1 MTHDPRR
8 TVEALRDHL
17 SRHDKPIAFL
27 FGAGTSAAAK
37 KTTAPDQPL
46 IPPIAPLTALCAK
59 AVKDLGADYEAAWD
73 AIADECLAID
83 GNNFIE
89 AILSRVRLKVDAV
102 GPGESL
108 AGLDRV
114 RLVEVQEAIQKAIA
128 VAVQPDDADIPD
140 LLPHHALARWLGR
153 VARQRPIEI
162 FTTNYD
168 LLIERALEDAQVQSF
183 DGFVGSF
190 RPFFSPDSLT
200 RTDVAPAPAWTRL
213 WKIHG
218 SVNWQWVDVGG
229 SRRIVRTE
237 PTLSGELILPSYR
250 KYDESR
256 KQPYVA
262 FLDRLGR
269 FLSQDDALLITAGYS
284 FGDEHI
290 NDVIFQALGQPSRT
304 HVIALMRSDPPD
316 DGALAKAC
324 VKRPNVQALAQ
335 TKAWIGGDV
344 AGWRL
349 TEPVSQATATFM
361 DVAFDSDAAPDPD
374 QVSLTGHFR
383 LGQFE
388 WFSKFLGA
396 MTETSIT

>member
-27 FGAGTSAAAK
+27 LGAGTSAAPSK
-37 KTTAPDQPL
+37 VTAPAEPL
-46 IPPIAPLTALCAK
+46 IPPIASLTGLCAD
-59 AVKDLGADYEAAWD
+59 AVKNLGADYQVAWD
-73 AIADECLAID
+73 AIADECVAID
-83 GNNFIE
+83 GNRFIE
-89 AILSRVRLKVDAV
+89 AILSRVRLKVEAV

-108 AGLDRV
+108 AGLDRAQ
-114 RLVEVQEAIQKAIA
+114 LEAVEHTIQKAIA
-128 VAVQPDDADIPD
+128 LAVQPDEADIPD
-140 LLPHHALARWLGR
+140 PLPHHALARWLGR
-153 VARQRPIEI
+153 VVRQRPIEI

-168 LLIERALEDAQVQSF
+168 LLIERALEDTQVPSF

-218 SVNWQWVDVGG
+218 SVNWRWVDVGG
-229 SRRIVRTE
+229 GRRIVRTE

-269 FLSQDDALLITAGYS
+269 FLAQDDALLVSAGYS
-284 FGDEHI
+284 FGDDHI

-316 DGALAKAC
+316 DGMLAKAC
-324 VKRPNVQALAQ
+324 VKRPNVEALGR
-335 TKAWIGGDV
+335 TKAWIGGEE

-349 TEPVSQATATFM
+349 AEPVSQATASFM
-361 DVAFDSDAAPDPD
+361 DVAFDSDAVPDPD
-374 QVSLTGHFR
+374 QVSLTGRFR
-383 LGQFE
+383 LGEFE
-388 WFSKFLGA
+388 RFCKFLGT
-396 MTETSIT
+396 MTETTAS

>member
-27 FGAGTSAAAK
+27 FGAGTSAAPR
-37 KTTAPDQPL
+37 KTGTDQPL
-46 IPPIAPLTALCAK
+46 IPPIAPLTALCAQ
-59 AVKDLGADYEAAWD
+59 AVKNLGADCDAAWK
-73 AIADECLAID
+73 AIVDECLQVD
-83 GNNFIE
+83 GNEFIE

-108 AGLDRV
+108 AGLGRA
-114 RLVEVQEAIQKAIA
+114 RLLEVQDAIQRAIA
-128 VAVQPDDADIPD
+128 LAVQPAEADIPD
-140 LLPHHALARWLGR
+140 PLPHHALARWLGR

-168 LLIERALEDAQVQSF
+168 LLIERALEDAQVPSF

-190 RPFFSPDSLT
+190 RPFFSADSLT
-200 RTDVAPAPAWTRL
+200 RIEAAPAPTWTRI

-218 SVNWQWVDVGG
+218 SVNWQWFDVGG
-229 SRRIVRTE
+229 TRRIVRTQ
-237 PTLSGELILPSYR
+237 PSPSGELILPSYR

-262 FLDRLGR
+262 FLDRLAR
-269 FLSQDDALLITAGYS
+269 FLTQDDALLISAGYS

-304 HVIALMRSDPPD
+304 HVIALQRSDPSE
-316 DGALAKAC
+316 DGALAGAC
-324 VKRPNVQALAQ
+324 LKRPNVQALAR
-335 TKAWIGGDV
+335 TKAWIGGEM
-344 AGWRL
+344 AAWRL
-349 TEPVSQATATFM
+349 SEPVSRATATFM
-361 DVAFDSDAAPDPD
+361 DVAFDSDAIPDPGEA
-374 QVSLTGHFR
+374 SLTGKFR
-383 LGQFE
+383 LGEFE
-388 WFSKFLGA
+388 RFCKFLGA
-396 MTETSIT
+396 MTETDAS

>member
-8 TVEALRDHL
+8 IVEALRDHL

-27 FGAGTSAAAK
+27 FGAGTSASPK
-37 KTTAPDQPL
+37 KTTAPDEPL
-46 IPPIAPLTALCAK
+46 IPPVAPLTALCAE
-59 AVKDLGADYEAAWD
+59 AVRNLGANYEAAWS
-73 AIADECLAID
+73 AIAAECVAID

-89 AILSRVRLKVDAV
+89 AMLSRVRLKVEAV

-108 AGLDRV
+108 AGLDRAE
-114 RLVEVQEAIQKAIA
+114 LEAVQETIQKAIA
-128 VAVQPDDADIPD
+128 RAVQPDEADIPD
-140 LLPHHALARWLGR
+140 PLPHHALARWLGR

-168 LLIERALEDAQVQSF
+168 LLIERALEDMQVQSF

-200 RTDVAPAPAWTRL
+200 RTDVAPAPAWSRL

-229 SRRIVRTE
+229 GRRIVRTQ
-237 PTLSGELILPSYR
+237 PSLSGELILPSYR

-269 FLSQDDALLITAGYS
+269 FLSQDDALLISAGYS

-304 HVIALMRSDPPD
+304 HVIALMRSDPPY
-316 DGALAKAC
+316 DGALANAC
-324 VKRPNVQALAQ
+324 VKRPNVEALAR
-335 TKAWIGGDV
+335 TKAWIGGDL

-349 TEPVSQATATFM
+349 AEPVSQATATFM
-361 DVAFDSDAAPDPD
+361 DVAFDSDAVPDPD

-383 LGQFE
+383 LGEFE
-388 WFSKFLGA
+388 RFCKFLGA
-396 MTETSIT
+396 MTETNAS